1 MANPDDFFCVDLFVG
16 SETLTELCFKVI
28 CKNLDIIS
36 VKEER
41 KKEDDAPEIPNAIS
55 GKDKWA
61 KEDFVRSLSK
71 GLILPSEICDRLIEY
86 VIRSHT
92 VRNCHDEFFHIFRD
106 TSRTKLKRVKIV
118 MSSLTDRSTK
128 YLACHKPVELE
139 LIDCPLV
146 GPYIIDYITAN
157 GENLQSL
164 TLRRLAAN
172 FSAQII
178 HTQEHKQQKMFHLPN
193 LRSLDLEVGRNLDY
207 INCHPINSLLSGL
220 PKLMHLDLSYNTIN
234 CFEFLSF
241 FPNLISLVLYNVRIK
256 SPAKDFI
263 QNLRHLKNLSHLDI
277 SQPDNTHKVFTN
289 PNDLHDIVTSLPQL
303 TSLDI
308 SGTNLA
314 GVHKVDNE
322 VQSVKQTSLC
332 ESDNTSDNKLCDIPG
347 LVSRVDRPLQFLGL
361 YATNDGACR
370 LRNIPAKLIAGD
382 ANEDQILAAANV
394 CMNNKVDLLLKVLN
408 DLYRV
413 YRYENFHRMDQGLS
427 VILDA
432 MEKHPQEKYI
442 QISGSATLFYVVKM
456 KEKDEIE
463 TRVKERIVRIILTG
477 MSIYHDEEIMMR
489 NGCLTLTQFHIPQDV
504 MSNYETLVKLLIH
517 TVEHSQRV
525 GITAYSQERIAISL
539 LNRLACLVSGR
550 EKRLLG
556 SLGCIQTML
565 KLIRIRVIVTICD
578 DVLDVAWSTI
588 WNITDETPVNCERFL
603 NGDGMSLFREC
614 IKQFSHREELLK
626 NMMGLF
632 GNIAEVPHLRVHL
645 TQQQYISLFAS
656 LLHPDGE
663 VIEISYNA
671 AGILSHIASDGAEA
685 WTVTSPSRDDVLEL
699 MVQAIEQWDI
709 RTERNINYRSF
720 EPLLRLLDVYHTPQC
735 QHWSVWALAN
745 LTNVNPDKYCK
756 LLLKEGGPEKLTAL
770 MSDSRPYKRIRELA
784 AYVYENVMCYTQK

>member
-1 MANPDDFFCVDLFVG
+1 MADLCDFFRVDLFVG

-41 KKEDDAPEIPNAIS
+41 KKEDNDTESPNVIS
-55 GKDKWA
+55 GKEKWL
-61 KEDFVRSLSK
+61 KEDSVRNLSK

-86 VIRSHT
+86 VIRSQT
-92 VRNCHDEFFHIFRD
+92 INWHDEFFHIFRD
-106 TSRTKLKRVKIV
+106 MSRTKLKRVKIV
-118 MSSLTDRSTK
+118 RSNLTDRSTK
-128 YLACHKPVELE
+128 YLTCHKLVELE

-146 GPYIIDYITAN
+146 EPYVIDYINAN

-164 TLRRLAAN
+164 TLRRLSDS
-172 FSAQII
+172 FSTSIP
-178 HTQEHKQQKMFHLPN
+178 QEYKQQGMFNLPN
-193 LRSLDLEVGRNLDY
+193 LRSLDLEVGRYHDY
-207 INCHPINSLLSGL
+207 INYHLLLSGL
-220 PKLMHLDLSYNTIN
+220 PKLMHLDLSYNTID
-234 CFEFLSF
+234 CFQFLSF
-241 FPNLISLVLYNVRIK
+241 FPNLISLVLYNVRID
-256 SPAKDFI
+256 SSAKDFI
-263 QNLRHLKNLSHLDI
+263 QNLSHLKNLSHLDI
-277 SQPDNTHKVFTN
+277 SQSDNTHKVFTN
-289 PNDLHDIVTSLPQL
+289 PNDLHNIVTSLPQL
-303 TSLDI
+303 SSLDI

-314 GVHKVDNE
+314 GVHKVDNG
-322 VQSVKQTSLC
+322 VQNVKQTSLC
-332 ESDNTSDNKLCDIPG
+332 ELDNTSDNKLCDIPG
-347 LVSRVDRPLQFLGL
+347 LVSRVNRPLQFLGL
-361 YATNDGACR
+361 YATSDGACR

-408 DLYRV
+408 DLYHV
-413 YRYENFHRMDQGLS
+413 YRYENFHRMDQGLC

-432 MEKHPQEKYI
+432 MEKHPDEKYI

-463 TRVKERIVRIILTG
+463 TRVKERIVRILLTG
-477 MSIYHDEEIMMR
+477 MSIYNDEEIMMR
-489 NGCLTLTQFHIPQDV
+489 NGCLTLSQFRIPQDV

-517 TVEHSQRV
+517 SAEHSQ
-525 GITAYSQERIAISL
+525 QEGYVQRIAIFL
-539 LNRLACLVSGR
+539 LNSLACQVTGR

-556 SLGCIQTML
+556 SLGCIKTMFE
-565 KLIRIRVIVTICD
+565 LIRYRVTFNICD
-578 DVLDVAWSTI
+578 DVLEVAWSTM
-588 WNITDETPVNCERFL
+588 WNMTDETPINCERFL
-603 NGDGMSLFREC
+603 NEDGMSLFHEC
-614 IKQFSHREELLK
+614 IKKYRHREELLK

-656 LLHPDGE
+656 LLHTDCE

-671 AGILSHIASDGAEA
+671 AGILAHIASDGIEA
-685 WTVTSPSRDDVLEL
+685 WTVTSPSRDEVLEL

-709 RTERNINYRSF
+709 RTGRNINYRSF

-745 LTNVNPDKYCK
+745 LTNVYPHKYCK
-756 LLLKEGGPEKLTAL
+756 LLVKEGGPEKLTAL